1 MRRTAALVLL
11 LALPSGLR
19 AQVVEVQLRE
29 EGTRAAVAGA
39 IVRLLRDGR
48 AVTQGLSNEGGRVTL
63 RPPQPGS
70 YRLKVDRI
78 GWTGLLTQPFEVAAG
93 EIVRREVVM
102 SSTRVDLP
110 AIEVRG
116 KSACGRQE
124 QGGALATALWDE
136 IQKALTA
143 SVITQRQGEQPLH
156 VREFLR
162 EVDRSGRRLR
172 EWNILSTLRRGQVYA
187 SLPPGQLARAGFV
200 IEERHDSVTYA
211 APDAAL
217 LLSEEFVSTHCFQ
230 AVPGEGT
237 LVGLGFEPIPGRKLP
252 DVSGTLWVDRA
263 TSELK
268 HIDFR
273 YTGLPGILAKAE
285 LGGRVEFEQFH
296 SGAWIPA
303 YWHVRTPW
311 LEESE
316 MRGTGN
322 VRHQVA
328 RLVGYLDRGGRVA
341 PAADSTGIVNRAIV
355 TGRVVDS
362 TRDAGLAGAV
372 VKVEG
377 SADSVLTD
385 DAGRFDLAVPL
396 AGDQRLVVRHP
407 KLAVLGVATP
417 WPVLLSVGDTLR
429 VEFGVPSMARIVRS
443 YCGNPKGRAGVI
455 GMVLDANGRPVAGVE
470 VSTSWRPPA
479 GGLKMAR
486 DRTTKDGVFALCDLP
501 ADTPLPFAA
510 SEGSRP
516 PVGER
521 VELDWEAYRWLDIRL
536 PPE

>member
-1 MRRTAALVLL
+1 MRRAAALALL
-11 LALPSGLR
+11 LLLPGGLR

-29 EGTRAAVAGA
+29 EATRAPVAGA
-39 IVRLLRDGR
+39 IVRLLRDG
-48 AVTQGLSNEGGRVTL
+48 AVVSQGLSNEGGRVTL
-63 RPPQPGS
+63 RPPQPGTF
-70 YRLKVDRI
+70 RLKVDRI
-78 GWTGLLTQPFEVAAG
+78 GWSGLLTSPFEVPAG
-93 EIVRREVVM
+93 QVVRREVELA
-102 SSTRVDLP
+102 STRVDLP
-110 AIEVRG
+110 TIEVRG
-116 KSACGRQE
+116 KSSCGRQE

-143 SVITQRQGEQPLH
+143 SVITQRQGDQPLH
-156 VREFLR
+156 LREFLR

-187 SLPPGQLARAGFV
+187 SLPPAQLAVAGFV
-200 IEERHDSVTYA
+200 IEEGHDSVTYA

-237 LVGLGFEPIPGRKLP
+237 LVGLGFEPAPGRKLP

-285 LGGRVEFEQFH
+285 LGGRVEFQRFR
-296 SGAWIPA
+296 SGAWVPA

-341 PAADSTGIVNRAIV
+341 PASDSAGVVDRAIV

-362 TRDAGLAGAV
+362 TWNGGLAGV
-372 VKVEG
+372 VVTVEG
-377 SADSVLTD
+377 TPDSVVTD
-385 DAGRFDLAVPL
+385 DGGRYELAVRL
-396 AGDQRLVVRHP
+396 AGDQRLSARHP
-407 KLAVLGVATP
+407 KLAVLGGPAP
-417 WPVLLSVGDTLR
+417 RPVLLSVGDTLR
-429 VEFGVPSMARIVRS
+429 VDFGVPSMARIVRS

-455 GMVLDANGRPVAGVE
+455 GMVLDGGGLPVAGAA
-470 VSTSWRPPA
+470 VSTSWRTPS
-479 GGLKMAR
+479 GGLKAAR
-486 DRTTKDGVFALCDLP
+486 DRTTRDGVFALCDLP
-501 ADTPLPFAA
+501 ADTPLPIAA
-510 SEGSRP
+510 SDGSRP
-516 PVGER
+516 PVGAS
-521 VELDWEAYRWLDIRL
+521 VELEWQTFQWLDIRL
-536 PPE
+536 PPP